1 MGNPADARDWH
12 ALPVATVMAVLA
24 SSADGLTPAEAAA
37 RLATFGPNRL
47 PAPVRRSAW
56 RRFLAQFKNLLIYV
70 LLGATLVTAAIGE
83 WEDALVILGVVVINA
98 IIGFIQEGKAEAA
111 LNSIRD
117 LLTTKATVVRD
128 GGRVTVAAEELVP
141 GELCSCSPATA
152 SRQIF
157 ASSRSPISVV
167 TRRH

>member
-1 MGNPADARDWH
+1 M
-12 ALPVATVMAVLA
+12 
-24 SSADGLTPAEAAA
+24 
-37 RLATFGPNRL
+37 
-47 PAPVRRSAW
+47 
-56 RRFLAQFKNLLIYV
+56 

-141 GELCSCSPATA
+141 GDAVFLQPGDRVPADLRLIEVADLRCDEAALTGESVAVEKCVKPAAADAPLGDRRASGAEIELARSRPATVRTCRW
-152 SRQIF
+152 S
-157 ASSRSPISVV
+157 
-167 TRRH
+167 